1 MKVKWSELKAGDFFY
16 FKLKEADAPFI
27 YQKINPK
34 SGDYNTV
41 LLNTGE
47 LCCVHESD
55 NLNSMYDQVDIEFK
69 IHDS

>member
-55 NLNSMYDQVDIEFK
+55 NLNSMYDKVDIEFK
-69 IHDS
+69 IYDS